1 MMVQCRCK
9 PNAMSCDSIAE
20 VQPDFAVL
28 HRKDTIYI
36 LNYKENTNFCS

>member
-1 MMVQCRCK
+1 MTVQCRRK

-36 LNYKENTNFCS
+36 LNCKENAEFCG